1 MAVTHLLKT
10 PVSYV
15 GNPWCRFLD
24 MPTETAEKP
33 ARTKAKAPDAPS
45 ATPALNPARDFTNE
59 QILKAATGRFGEV
72 ASEVKLAEPYPI
84 TKPDGTTITISP
96 LTRRRRKKLK
106 AAQAAYLLTG
116 AQLAEVQNQGT
127 ADQGTISRIEQVMA
141 EAERAYDEALF
152 GDAVQDV
159 YDYFEDLQEEFWD
172 AMYED
177 IHNALVN
184 RVELP
189 EDVCSKCGQKVEDAE
204 GKEPSS
210 STSSTDTG
218 TS

>member
-1 MAVTHLLKT
+1 
-10 PVSYV
+10 
-15 GNPWCRFLD
+15 
-24 MPTETAEKP
+24 MPSDVAEKP
-33 ARTKAKAPDAPS
+33 AKAAKKAT
-45 ATPALNPARDFTNE
+45 ATRMNPARDFSNE
-59 QILKAATGRFGEV
+59 QIINAATGRFGEV
-72 ASEVKLAEPYPI
+72 AQEVKLAQPYVI
-84 TKPDGTTITISP
+84 DKPDGTKIVIAP

-116 AQLAEVQNQGT
+116 AQLAEVQNDGT

-141 EAERAYDEALF
+141 EAEKAYDEALF
-152 GDAVQDV
+152 GEGVVNEV

-172 AMYED
+172 AMYAD

-189 EDVCSKCGQKVEDAE
+189 EDVCSKCGQKVEGAE
-204 GKEPSS
+204 GKEQSS

-218 TS
+218 TN

>member
-1 MAVTHLLKT
+1 M
-10 PVSYV
+10 PVDV
-15 GNPWCRFLD
+15 
-24 MPTETAEKP
+24 AEKP
-33 ARTKAKAPDAPS
+33 TKTAAKSKAKVPVQESEPPRMNA
-45 ATPALNPARDFTNE
+45 ARDFTNE
-59 QILKAATGRFGEV
+59 QIINAATGRFGEV
-72 ASEVKLAEPYPI
+72 LSEVKPAAPYVINRPEGEPI
-84 TKPDGTTITISP
+84 VIAP

-116 AQLAEVQNQGT
+116 GQLAEIQNEGT
-127 ADQGTISRIEQVMA
+127 ADQGTISRIELVMA

-152 GDAVQDV
+152 GDAVDEV
-159 YDYFEDLQEEFWD
+159 YGYFEDLQEEFWD
-172 AMYED
+172 AMYAD

-189 EDVCSKCGQKVEDAE
+189 EDVCSKCGQTIEDSA
-204 GKEPSS
+204 GKEQSS

>member
-1 MAVTHLLKT
+1 MPRKALAV
-10 PVSYV
+10 V
-15 GNPWCRFLD
+15 
-24 MPTETAEKP
+24 
-33 ARTKAKAPDAPS
+33 
-45 ATPALNPARDFTNE
+45 RDYTNE
-59 QILKAATGRFGEV
+59 QIINAATGRFGEV
-72 ASEVKLAEPYPI
+72 ANEIKFAQPYVI
-84 TKPDGTTITISP
+84 DKPDDTQIVIAP

-106 AAQAAYLLTG
+106 ASQAAYLLTG
-116 AQLAEVQNQGT
+116 AQLAEVQNEQN
-127 ADQGTISRIEQVMA
+127 ADQGTISRIEKILE

-152 GDAVQDV
+152 GDACDDV
-159 YDYFEDLQEEFWD
+159 YDYFENMQEEFWD

-204 GKEPSS
+204 GKEKSS

-218 TS
+218 TNSTETSSTS